1 MHHGALTT
9 VQRKNDVEV
18 TMASAVTELIFRGKP
33 TFTLFL
39 ITLASPDGHGSLL
52 LSFCAF

>member
-1 MHHGALTT
+1 MHQGALTT